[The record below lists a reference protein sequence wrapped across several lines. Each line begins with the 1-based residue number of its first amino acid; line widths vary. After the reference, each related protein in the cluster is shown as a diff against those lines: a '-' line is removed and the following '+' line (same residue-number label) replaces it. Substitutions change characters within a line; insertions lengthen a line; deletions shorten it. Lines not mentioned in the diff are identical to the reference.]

1 MINLKA
7 SHIENEDDETEAC
20 LLGAHDRFVKS
31 SAKLLDF
38 RLLLHRNFRFERT
51 KMTDS
56 RLAEFLQSEEGRTVT
71 REAVESLRLLK
82 VFIKLS
88 PTRRREIIEL
98 VEQYQ
103 QR

>member
-1 MINLKA
+1 
-7 SHIENEDDETEAC
+7 
-20 LLGAHDRFVKS
+20 
-31 SAKLLDF
+31 
-38 RLLLHRNFRFERT
+38 
-51 KMTDS
+51 MTDS